1 MRVKQEIKFV
11 FEREWERKEYTWLI
25 LLKIIIWLK
34 YVASQGFIMIIDGS
48 REILK
53 LVVLYNGIIR
63 CINGIPVI
71 NTVGLPFRNRAL
83 LFNPICSCTHY
94 LKCLILT
101 CSWNL
106 GNTMILLQNYKNFVL
121 SWNQKP
127 PASRCDTWAFD
138 RCPSEQ
144 WWPDYKNSPI

>member
-1 MRVKQEIKFV
+1 MREKRVYVVNTLKDYNLTEICCIS
-11 FEREWERKEYTWLI
+11 RIY
-25 LLKIIIWLK
+25 
-34 YVASQGFIMIIDGS
+34 YIIDGS